1 MMEKRDWPLC
11 PSTFPGWPGSVAF
24 GLVTGTVEE
33 PRWQAFEKPLPIT
46 DELLALSGPV
56 APTEIFRFAGPCAGK
71 ACQHFAES
79 SGNCR
84 LVEKTVRFVAKVQE
98 KLPVCTIRPD
108 CKWWRQEGRD
118 ACFRCPQV
126 ASSNPANAHALRMAS
141 DPNVL

>member
-1 MMEKRDWPLC
+1 MEKRDWPLC
-11 PSTFPGWPGSVAF
+11 PSVFPGWPDSVVF
-24 GLVTGTVEE
+24 GIVTGTVSE
-33 PRWQAFEKPLPIT
+33 PRWQALEKPLPIT

-71 ACQHFAES
+71 ACQHFATD

-84 LVEKTVRFVAKVQE
+84 LVEKTVRFVDKVQE
-98 KLPVCTIRPD
+98 KLPPCTIRVN

-126 ASSNPANAHALRMAS
+126 ASSNPINAEALRMAS
-141 DPNVL
+141 DPNVI

>member
-1 MMEKRDWPLC
+1 MEKRDWPLC
-11 PSTFPGWPGSVAF
+11 PSVFPGWPDSVAF
-24 GLVTGTVEE
+24 GIVTGTVSE
-33 PRWQAFEKPLPIT
+33 PRWQALAKPLPIT

-71 ACQHFAES
+71 ACQHFATD

-84 LVEKTVRFVAKVQE
+84 LVEKTVRFVDKVQE
-98 KLPVCTIRPD
+98 RLPPCTIRVN

-126 ASSNPANAHALRMAS
+126 ASSNPTNAEALRMAS
-141 DPNVL
+141 DPNVS